1 MKILAIELSS
11 PERSVAAV
19 CAEAGTIPAVSFEV
33 LERGGH
39 GTRALSMVEEAL
51 AGAQVA
57 REQIDTI
64 VIGLGPGSYTGIRS
78 AIALAQGWQLARG
91 VRLLGISSAECVAEQ
106 ARAEG
111 IGGKVAVVIDAQRGE
126 FYLAL
131 YHLEALGSRELQK
144 LKLAS
149 RAEVEAAEAYGHLL
163 VGPEVGRWFAKGRTV
178 CPRAALLGQLALT
191 RTDAVPGEK
200 LEPVYL
206 RETTF
211 VKAPPP

>member
-91 VRLLGISSAECVAEQ
+91 VRTCGVSTVES
-106 ARAEG
+106 
-111 IGGKVAVVIDAQRGE
+111 
-126 FYLAL
+126 LAL
-131 YHLEALGSRELQK
+131 QAQ
-144 LKLAS
+144 
-149 RAEVEAAEAYGHLL
+149 AAG
-163 VGPEVGRWFAKGRTV
+163 WI
-178 CPRAALLGQLALT
+178 GQ
-191 RTDAVPGEK
+191 VNI
-200 LEPVYL
+200 
-206 RETTF
+206 
-211 VKAPPP
+211 